1 MSVQVPFI
9 DFMISEMSTMANRNH
24 ELLKKMNSSFANIS
38 YVTIR
43 KYYSKY
49 GETMFELD
57 LKYVRDNVSDNLARI
72 TKMKDNLL
80 FSRTTL
86 NLGQIQKLNEIE
98 NLEKDSLE
106 ILNDIETII
115 KNIMEKRLNNAIMG
129 PTLQDLARE
138 TAMENI
144 KNFPPLNAKQRAV
157 LYEDY
162 PGRPSSDDEDIVD
175 GHDESYGEFRNSKNK
190 TNNKR
195 YAKKRTYKRSKK
207 RVSNK
212 NNTRKI

>member
-1 MSVQVPFI
+1 MPFSNSLI
-9 DFMISEMSTMANRNH
+9 DFNISLMSTMAKRNH
-24 ELLKKMNSSFANIS
+24 ELLKKMNSFLS
-38 YVTIR
+38 TIPNDSI
-43 KYYSKY
+43 KKDNY
-49 GETMFELD
+49 GETIKEKL
-57 LKYVRDNVSDNLARI
+57 VSVNDNILDNLKRI
-72 TKMKDNLL
+72 TKMKKNPLNN
-80 FSRTTL
+80 TL
-86 NLGQIQKLNEIE
+86 KPEQKKKLNEIE
-98 NLEKDSLE
+98 NLEKDSS
-106 ILNDIETII
+106 IEVNII
-115 KNIMEKRLNNAIMG
+115 ASKIERNKIVNNAIMG